1 MIPGHRTFKQR
12 SETRG
17 KSARGRQHFRS
28 PENSQGR
35 PGTHEISG
43 RTAFAPRSGRADR
56 GHGRRRLRVYTAPP
70 ARPLA
75 DRGAGAGRE
84 VTALSVPPGFR
95 SPRRPALRPAAR
107 QVSADLRDAWA
118 GLWSSCGYEPST
130 HGAGRREGRAGLGAL
145 SDSEWLDF
153 GTRFS
158 PLGNSSRGRSQL
170 TESGHQSRGR
180 RQQRGE

>member
-1 MIPGHRTFKQR
+1 MIPGHRTFKLR

-35 PGTHEISG
+35 PETHEISG
-43 RTAFAPRSGRADR
+43 RTAFTPRSGRADR
-56 GHGRRRLRVYTAPP
+56 QHGRRRLRVYAAPP

-84 VTALSVPPGFR
+84 VTAALSVLPGFR
-95 SPRRPALRPAAR
+95 SPRRPPPRRQAGVSRPAGRVGWTVAELQLRALDAR
-107 QVSADLRDAWA
+107 GRSA
-118 GLWSSCGYEPST
+118 
-130 HGAGRREGRAGLGAL
+130 RRPGLGAL